1 MFPFV
6 QTEGVREQSYMIQI
20 YGAAEKAKILSQ
32 EKRLVADLCAYRN
45 ILCLHEAAH

>member
-1 MFPFV
+1 MAGYSASKEHRGTIFV
-6 QTEGVREQSYMIQI
+6 ED
-20 YGAAEKAKILSQ
+20 AKILSQ